1 MIIKCGTIQCGM
13 IQCGADTPVREKLRS
28 SSAPRSKETAR

>member
-1 MIIKCGTIQCGM
+1 MMILCGT
-13 IQCGADTPVREKLRS
+13 IQCGADTPVREELRP